1 MNVLIDTHSHLD
13 AGEFDQDRDA
23 AYDRARAAG
32 VAMQIVPAVTRA
44 NFDDVAATCRR
55 YPGCLPAWGLHP
67 IYVPIHQD
75 DHLAALRA
83 QIESWRPV
91 AVGEIGLD
99 LFMPELD
106 FATQEHFYAEQ
117 LKIARDYD
125 LPVLLHCR
133 RANDQ
138 ILKHLRRIRV
148 KGGIA
153 HAFNGSDQQAEAFI
167 KLGFKLGF
175 GGAFTWERAS
185 NLRRLARE
193 LPLDAIVLETDSPDI
208 PPEWVGKGR
217 NEPAE
222 LARITRVL
230 AELRGVSEVEIA
242 VQATANSLAVLQLP
256 PLEKGGWGGFVS
268 VPTQESGIPLDPPF
282 AKGEAPTSASPC
294 PDSINPP

>member
-1 MNVLIDTHSHLD
+1 MEVLIDTHSHLD
-13 AGEFDQDRDA
+13 AGEFDRDRDA

-32 VAMQIVPAVTRA
+32 VAVQVIPAVTRA
-44 NFDDVAATCRR
+44 NCDDVAAACRR

-67 IYVPIHQD
+67 IYIAIHHDRHLD
-75 DHLAALRA
+75 DLRRR
-83 QIESWRPV
+83 IEAWRPV

-106 FATQEHFYAEQ
+106 FAAQEHFYAEQ
-117 LKIARDYD
+117 LKIAREYD

-138 ILKHLRRIRV
+138 ILKQLRRIGV

-153 HAFNGSDQQAEAFI
+153 HAFNGSDQQAAAFI

-175 GGAFTWERAS
+175 GGAFTWDRAS

-193 LPLDAIVLETDSPDI
+193 LPLESIVLETDSPDI
-208 PPEWVGKGR
+208 PPAWVGKGR

-222 LARITRVL
+222 LARIAGVL
-230 AELRGVSEVEIA
+230 AGLRGASEVEIA
-242 VQATANSLAVLQLP
+242 VQTTANALAVLQLP
-256 PLEKGGWGGFVS
+256 PLEKGGWGDS
-268 VPTQESGIPLDPPF
+268 SPAQPKNLESPSIPLF
-282 AKGEAPTSASPC
+282 QRGKTSPGA
-294 PDSINPP
+294 